1 MLSCSGTWEDY
12 LIKQE
17 AGGPRIHTAQTSLL
31 VKGVN
36 PHLGEPRKTVFC
48 FVLLKSNCK
57 FNRKRLWGD
66 SVWEARNTPGF

>member
-1 MLSCSGTWEDY
+1 MLSCPGTWEDY

-36 PHLGEPRKTVFC
+36 PHLCEPRKTG
-48 FVLLKSNCK
+48 VLLCSAQKQ
-57 FNRKRLWGD
+57 LQ
-66 SVWEARNTPGF
+66 ARQEEVMG